1 MSRSMPE
8 TADLDGIFDRL
19 EEALCRYAPPLVV
32 RSGSVKGK
40 RDCQLWSE
48 KTVEVAGRRRDEVFF
63 AGLIV
68 QKGYVGFYFMPV
80 DTHAEQT
87 AVFAPELLALL
98 RGKSCFH
105 LRRLDD
111 ELEGHVEAAL
121 ATGFELYRERGWV
134 E

>member
-1 MSRSMPE
+1 MPE
-8 TADLDGIFDRL
+8 TTDLDAIFDRL
-19 EEALCRYAPPLVV
+19 ERSLRRYAPPLVV

-48 KTVEVAGRRRDEVFF
+48 KAVEVAGRKRDEMSF

-80 DTHAEQT
+80 YTHAEQT

-105 LRRLDD
+105 VRRLDD
-111 ELEGHVEAAL
+111 ELQGHVDAAL

-134 E
+134 D